1 MLRSLNGIVV
11 VRFVGFGRVVLHDEG
26 VVVLA
31 LHHLLHFALFPH
43 HQFVFVPGTPR
54 IAIVILAVNGDV
66 QAFLLLG
73 LLNLVGICLVRIFY
87 HRTALFLHCTAF
99 LLVSS

>member
-1 MLRSLNGIVV
+1 MGLSLLRSLNGIVV

-31 LHHLLHFALFPH
+31 LHDLLHFALFPH
-43 HQFVFVPGTPR
+43 HQFVIVPSTPR
-54 IAIVILAVNGDV
+54 NSIVILAVNGDV

-73 LLNLVGICLVRIFY
+73 LLILVGIYFVRILY
-87 HRTALFLHCTAF
+87 H
-99 LLVSS
+99 